1 MPFERLPEP
10 WTFFVDR
17 CLGTG
22 DVPTGLR
29 ALVEPDGH
37 KVVVHDDEFAQDT
50 KDVVWLPVVGKK
62 RRVLITKDMA
72 MRTNPL
78 EIAAIINSGVA
89 AFALPRASHTAA
101 KNVEAIRTAWR
112 AMQRCLR
119 RFPPPF
125 IATITIGGEVTLIHD
140 VDGPVTPP
148 KRLKSG
154 P

>member
-29 ALVEPDGH
+29 ALVEPEGH
-37 KVVVHDDEFAQDT
+37 KVVIHDDQFPQDT
-50 KDVVWLPVVGKK
+50 KDVVWLPLVGKK
-62 RRVLITKDMA
+62 RWVLITKDMA

-101 KNVEAIRTAWR
+101 KNVDGIKTAWR
-112 AMQRCLR
+112 AIQRCLR
-119 RFPPPF
+119 RFAPPF
-125 IATITIGGEVTLIHD
+125 IATITIAGEVTLIHD
-140 VDGPVTPP
+140 ATGKLAKP
-148 KRLKSG
+148 KRLKGG